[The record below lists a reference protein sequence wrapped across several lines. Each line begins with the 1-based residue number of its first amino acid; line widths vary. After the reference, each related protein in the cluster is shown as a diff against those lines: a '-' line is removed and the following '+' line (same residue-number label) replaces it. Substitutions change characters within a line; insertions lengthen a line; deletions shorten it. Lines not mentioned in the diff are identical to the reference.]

1 MIIYYACLFTAILIG
16 VGGQLALKTGTLP
29 GSNSAILP
37 LFQPYIILGLFC
49 YFTSAM
55 FYIVALKK
63 IPVSVAF
70 PCVSMSYVAVALF
83 AHILW
88 NEPFGLQH
96 MIAIVFIL
104 TGVFL
109 LVRA

>member
-1 MIIYYACLFTAILIG
+1 MIVYYACLFTAILIG
-16 VGGQLALKTGTLP
+16 VIGQVSLKTGTLQLAET
-29 GSNSAILP
+29 SMFP
-37 LFQPYIILGLFC
+37 LFQPFILLGLGC

-55 FYIVALKK
+55 FYIFALRK
-63 IPVSVAF
+63 IPISVAF
-70 PCVSMSYVAVALF
+70 PCVSMSYVMVALL

-88 NEPFGLQH
+88 NEPFGSQH
-96 MIAIVFIL
+96 MIAIAFIL

>member
-16 VGGQLALKTGTLP
+16 VAGQIALKTGTLQT
-29 GSNSAILP
+29 SASSIFLP
-37 LFQPYIILGLFC
+37 FQPYIILGLGC

-55 FYIVALKK
+55 FYIFSLKK

-70 PCVSMSYVAVALF
+70 PCVSISYIIVALL

-88 NEPFGLQH
+88 NEPFGPQQ
-96 MIAIVFIL
+96 MTAIFFIL